1 VHPDASR
8 PVLRGQQVRQAA
20 WRSDDLPFNK
30 IVFVL
35 RPIVLFVGSL
45 VGQFAA
51 RIIGNLRD
59 RALAFGPADRANGEM
74 EDRHVSNRDFGL
86 VGKKDRCPARGSEPL
101 LPPAGRNGIAG
112 DFPRCTSANSLHIG
126 FESRRS
132 PQRFQTQKHSGK
144 RINKSSTG
152 D

>member
-101 LPPAGRNGIAG
+101 PATGGAQWHRGGLPAMHKCEQPAYRVRVPSVTHPFLEAK
-112 DFPRCTSANSLHIG
+112 FLCKPH
-126 FESRRS
+126 E
-132 PQRFQTQKHSGK
+132 
-144 RINKSSTG
+144 
-152 D
+152 